1 MPTEQLIHARWVIPV
16 EPADRVLEHH
26 CLRLKGDLIAEILP
40 SAEAR
45 IRYPQLPA
53 TELPTHTLIPGLV
66 NAHTHAAMN
75 LLRGIA
81 DDLPL
86 HTWLAE
92 HIWPAEGR
100 WLSAEFVRDGTRLA
114 VAEMLRGGIT
124 CFSDMYFFPEI
135 AAEVALEAGIRAVL
149 GLVVIDFPTPWAD
162 GQDQALE
169 KGLSLHAALHNHP
182 LIGFTLAPHAP
193 YSVSDAPLMRIRVLA
208 DQLGLPIHMHIHETA
223 QEVAEALA
231 NTGERPLARLD
242 RLGLISPELIAV
254 HMTQLEA
261 AEIDRLAETGVSV
274 THCPESNLKLASGFC
289 PVAHLRKAGINVALG
304 TDGAASNNDL
314 DLFGE
319 MRTAAL
325 LAKGVAGDATAIPA
339 AEALRM
345 ATLGGALAL
354 GMGERIGSLEV
365 GKQADLVA
373 VDLGLLETH
382 QPVYHPVSHLVY
394 AASRHQISDV
404 WVAGKRLLHG
414 RVLTR
419 MNESAL
425 FDIAAKWQERLT
437 EKPT

>member
-100 WLSAEFVRDGTRLA
+100 WLSAEFVRDGTQLA

-162 GQDQALE
+162 GPDQALE

-254 HMTQLEA
+254 HVTQLEA

>member
-162 GQDQALE
+162 GPDQALE

-289 PVAHLRKAGINVALG
+289 PVARLRKAGINVALG

>member
-162 GQDQALE
+162 GPDQALE

-261 AEIDRLAETGVSV
+261 AEIDRLSETGVSV

-289 PVAHLRKAGINVALG
+289 PVARLRKAGINVALG

>member
-162 GQDQALE
+162 GPDQALE

-254 HMTQLEA
+254 HVTQLEA

-289 PVAHLRKAGINVALG
+289 PVARLRKAGINVALG